1 MKTYIVSAT
10 CGFDWLHFLVK
21 GESFEDAKQKV
32 EKTFT
37 EFNVYFRSYDYIKQT
52 IAEGKTDIV
61 DFYVDEDDLEYGQ
74 QYFEL
79 CDYEMEFVVRTPD
92 GDDLDFETQEDALE
106 FIAKNYTHCPSRTFT
121 NRAYYYELMKK

>member
-37 EFNVYFRSYDYIKQT
+37 EFNVYFRSYDYINQT

-61 DFYVDEDDLEYGQ
+61 DFYVDEDDIEYGQ

-79 CDYEMEFVVRTPD
+79 CDYEMEFVVEEPD
-92 GDDLDFETQEDALE
+92 GTQVEFTTQEEALA
-106 FIAKNYTHCPSRTFT
+106 FITENFPNVPYKIFKS
-121 NRAYYYELMKK
+121 RAYHYWLEKK